1 MRKFK
6 LLVGKEDRI
15 IPELANQL
23 GVKYKSN
30 LGEYSLKIPSEL
42 GSGKVQGINFPNGVG
57 LYIIRANFSK
67 QIELELTNDEVKPL
81 RFIYCLEEEFK
92 HKFEGDKDWQT
103 IEQFQHLISAAKQE
117 QVQKLQFS
125 ANIKTE
131 ICYLEIDRKK
141 FQDYLSFEL
150 SEIKKDLYELFADV
164 NGIKQI
170 CAKGYFSLEI
180 SNVINQILSYKGKGF
195 PRTNYLGAKA
205 LEILSQMLVIYQ
217 SESKPGEDEIL
228 KKADIEK
235 IKLAADYIDN
245 NLSSLENI
253 PEISRIA
260 GLNTS
265 KIQEGFKIL
274 YNQTVN
280 EYAKQKRLEKAI
292 KLLAEGNKNISEVVL
307 ELGLSSRSY
316 FSKIFKEKYG
326 LNPKEFVKNTTA
338 KNIS

>member
-1 MRKFK
+1 
-6 LLVGKEDRI
+6 
-15 IPELANQL
+15 
-23 GVKYKSN
+23 
-30 LGEYSLKIPSEL
+30 
-42 GSGKVQGINFPNGVG
+42 
-57 LYIIRANFSK
+57 
-67 QIELELTNDEVKPL
+67 
-81 RFIYCLEEEFK
+81 
-92 HKFEGDKDWQT
+92 
-103 IEQFQHLISAAKQE
+103 
-117 QVQKLQFS
+117 
-125 ANIKTE
+125 
-131 ICYLEIDRKK
+131 
-141 FQDYLSFEL
+141 
-150 SEIKKDLYELFADV
+150 
-164 NGIKQI
+164 
-170 CAKGYFSLEI
+170 
-180 SNVINQILSYKGKGF
+180 
-195 PRTNYLGAKA
+195 
-205 LEILSQMLVIYQ
+205 MLVIYQ
-217 SESKPGEDEIL
+217 NESKPGEDDIL